1 MRGFVP
7 ENYTC
12 SFYFDKI
19 FNLRADLLLLG
30 VRMVTI
36 LSQLY
41 SLSQISQIQPILSLL
56 WSVVTRKAPE
66 KSFLFF
72 VFLHNGLVTFMCT
85 SNFTDLTHSV
95 CTV

>member
-19 FNLRADLLLLG
+19 FNLKADLLLMG
-30 VRMVTI
+30 IRMVTI

-41 SLSQISQIQPILSLL
+41 SLSQISQTQPILSLL
-56 WSVVTRKAPE
+56 WSMVTRKSPK
-66 KSFLFF
+66 KSFLFL
-72 VFLHNGLVTFMCT
+72 VFLHNALLTFMCS

-95 CTV
+95 CTI